1 MTGRWAALSGRH
13 MRQGAGG
20 WAGRVSEGKA
30 GSGDARERLETARE
44 MGRSVRRSGGRRAG
58 EAGALGRL
66 RGGCGD
72 RSELGRGR
80 RAGHAEPGRVR
91 EEGVDWALREKRK
104 GERAGLRGKKRAK
117 QRGRTGPGFWGKGWK
132 AGYCYGFPFLF

>member
-1 MTGRWAALSGRH
+1 MSG
-13 MRQGAGG
+13 G
-20 WAGRVSEGKA
+20 VE
-30 GSGDARERLETARE
+30 GDAREKRERWAGCEAGE
-44 MGRSVRRSGGRRAG
+44 MGGGSGPIGRGVR
-58 EAGALGRL
+58 LGREDRAAEL